1 MLFLKLYVLAH
12 TTCTTKPMRETETL
26 IIYIDFSAGKINMR
40 ISDLKL
46 FSLSII
52 FDNLSRKLKYAFL
65 IKITC
70 SYFRRLLFALPL
82 IQFQPNLVNCNFWRM
97 LKKKTKAISKREI
110 LFWNFNLHVIQ
121 MYRRRT
127 IEQKMQILTAN

>member
-1 MLFLKLYVLAH
+1 MHAF
-12 TTCTTKPMRETETL
+12 CL
-26 IIYIDFSAGKINMR
+26 IIYIDFSAGKNNMR

-70 SYFRRLLFALPL
+70 SYFRRLLFC
-82 IQFQPNLVNCNFWRM
+82 ITINSVSTKFSKSQFLMN
-97 LKKKTKAISKREI
+97 A
-110 LFWNFNLHVIQ
+110 
-121 MYRRRT
+121 
-127 IEQKMQILTAN
+127 

>member
-1 MLFLKLYVLAH
+1 MLFLTKLYVLAH

-26 IIYIDFSAGKINMR
+26 IIYIDFSAGKNNMR

-70 SYFRRLLFALPL
+70 SYCRRLLFALPL
-82 IQFQPNLVNCNFWRM
+82 IQFQPNLVNRNFWWM
-97 LKKKTKAISKREI
+97 LKKRPRLSRKGKYYFEI
-110 LFWNFNLHVIQ
+110 LIYVLYKCIVE
-121 MYRRRT
+121 
-127 IEQKMQILTAN
+127 EQLNKKCKY

>member
-1 MLFLKLYVLAH
+1 MYPNLILSNNTHTSFKFFIAFLDFVIRFGAYYDQTH
-12 TTCTTKPMRETETL
+12 DWETETL
-26 IIYIDFSAGKINMR
+26 IIYIDFSAGKNNMR

-70 SYFRRLLFALPL
+70 TYFRRLLFALPL
-82 IQFQPNLVNCNFWRM
+82 IQFKSNLVNRNF
-97 LKKKTKAISKREI
+97 
-110 LFWNFNLHVIQ
+110 
-121 MYRRRT
+121 
-127 IEQKMQILTAN
+127 